1 MFSRNRSHRHIPL
14 FNLLWWLP
22 LAVQIFA
29 PASQEK
35 TLTRLNTVLP
45 AQCGGSRGF
54 QIFPVGDFGS
64 GADTTLKADPGI
76 LIPDYVYDT
85 IGPPAPGAYTITNQT
100 GHWDGP
106 ALNWLNTG
114 DTDSNNPQGYMM
126 VVNGASPAGIFLT
139 DTLNVCESTIY
150 NFGFDILNLYDTIG
164 PPVRQ
169 PSIDV
174 LVDGNLFY
182 STGNLPRNGQWTYHE
197 FNFKTEPGVSQVTVT
212 FVNNTFAGEGNVFA
226 LDNFF
231 LGPCGPDFLVEEIN
245 AQPRCVGD
253 TIQLRLTSFGAPFD
267 TNFVQWQS
275 SLNQGRRWTNVGPP
289 TTDSILT
296 LNGLRD
302 GLWFRAWVANSR
314 TGITTPSC
322 RVFTNEVIIRYN
334 TPANCANYPFDNVGA
349 LCEGALGDNI
359 FPDGEFGSG
368 EANVLATDPG
378 ISPFFQYQ
386 PNPPPN
392 DGFYTIT
399 NNTANWP
406 SFGEDWLDTRDN
418 SPDPNGYFM
427 VVNADFNPGIF
438 FVDTVQVCDNTL
450 YEFSADVFNLHQNQP
465 LFVNPNIEFQING
478 VSVLRSG
485 EVPQDSMWHTYG
497 FTFTTK
503 PGATELILSIR
514 NFAPGGQDNA
524 GNDFGLDNIRLRPCG
539 PTVAAFEVDPQPRCA
554 GDPVEIRAGITPGYA
569 DPVILWQISD
579 DDGLS
584 WEDFRGPTTD
594 SVLIID
600 ALPDNVRFRALAA
613 ETPEKIA
620 QPNCRII
627 SNTVILEYP
636 PIEECW
642 ETPIDVVGDL
652 CMGNL
657 GQNGVEN
664 GDFGRDT
671 TLFGPPLE
679 DGITTYFYRRDS
691 FERDGGYTITN
702 NLNYDPCFGVLQDT
716 CWIPLRDQ
724 SGDSLGYFMVV
735 NSDFEPGIF
744 FRGEVEGL
752 CEDISY
758 QFSADIINLNRTFF
772 YPEDSLSTDTITL
785 PNVDFIIGPAGAARE
800 LQTIAPATYNSD
812 DIPNDSMWHTFGF
825 TFTMK
830 PGESNLSLALRNN
843 APGGS
848 GNDLALDNI
857 TISVCGPDATIA
869 PYQICNDEPLT
880 LSAVIEGDQFQN
892 PVIQWE
898 QSTDNGMTWSAIP
911 GATTRNI
918 FISTP
923 IPGHQYRYLVANSV
937 DQLSQPLCHI
947 SSEIDTI
954 SIQPEAFTDLRET
967 ICEGE
972 SITIGNN
979 TYTTSGLFQEILT
992 TRNGCD
998 SVVQLE
1004 LTIVDTI
1011 LTVLN
1016 VGLCA
1021 GEDFQGIR
1029 PTQDTV
1035 LLFPGTS
1042 AAGCDSTLQ
1051 INVRLSALRPFEIEG
1066 DTVLCNGQSAVLS
1079 VPQNGFYEWSAG
1091 ETSQS
1096 ITVDS
1101 AGAYSVT
1108 VRDELGCAETASV
1121 NVQSSQL
1128 QPFTLTVNDTLCI
1141 GETTTLTAPQ
1151 DGNHLWSTGETTR
1164 SITVSAGGDYGLT
1177 ITDEL
1182 GCEES
1187 AVATVVGTSLT
1198 DPVAISGNTFLCGDE
1213 STTLTVEAGGN
1224 YLWSTGE
1231 TTASIVVDVPGDYSV
1246 TVTDILG
1253 CEASGSIS
1261 VTQTEIF
1268 ASVDVEAP
1276 TCAGDSDGRL
1286 TVTGVT
1292 GGNGKITYRLND
1304 SAPQESTIF
1313 NNLTAGNY
1321 TLTVVD
1327 EQGCA
1332 FETPVTIPEGDQ
1344 LTVELLPLDKPLRLN
1359 DSIRLEPLV
1368 TGTPARISWSPTE
1381 GLSCTDCLNPIAEPA
1396 FSTVY
1401 TLTISTAGGC
1411 TRSVT
1416 LSIEVDDSRRIF
1428 IPNVFA
1434 PNGDELN
1441 NQFFTIF
1448 GGNDIVQ
1455 INQLLI
1461 FDRWGNQV
1469 FQAQNIAPNDLAGG
1483 WDGTFKGQPAQS
1495 GVYIYYAE
1503 VAFSDG
1509 VDIQYSG
1516 DVTLMR

>member
-1 MFSRNRSHRHIPL
+1 MFSKKRSRRHIP
-14 FNLLWWLP
+14 FFSLLWWLP
-22 LAVQIFA
+22 LAIQIFT
-29 PASQEK
+29 PPPQEK
-35 TLTRLNTVLP
+35 DLARLNTVLP
-45 AQCGGSRGF
+45 TQCGGSRGF
-54 QIFPVGDFGS
+54 QIFPIGDFGG
-64 GADTTLKADPGI
+64 GADTTLKTDPGI
-76 LIPDYVYDT
+76 LVADYVYDT

-100 GHWDGP
+100 GHWGGP
-106 ALNWLNTG
+106 ALNWLDTG
-114 DTDSNNPQGYMM
+114 DRDPNYLEGYTL
-126 VVNGASPAGIFLT
+126 VVNGDTTAGVFMEY
-139 DTLNVCESTIY
+139 TLNVCESTVY
-150 NFGFDILNLYDTIG
+150 SFGFDILNLYDTLA
-164 PPVRQ
+164 PPPASQ
-169 PSIDV
+169 PNIDV
-174 LVDGNLFY
+174 IIDGDVLY
-182 STGNLPRNGQWTYHE
+182 STNDIPRNGQWAYHE
-197 FNFKTEPGVSQVTVT
+197 FAFKTEPGATQITVALA
-212 FVNNTFAGEGNVFA
+212 NNTPAGDGNVFA

-231 LGPCGPDFLVEEIN
+231 LGPCGPDLLIEEID

-253 TIQLRLTSFGAPFD
+253 TIQLRLSSFGTPFD
-267 TNFVQWQS
+267 TNYIQWQS

-296 LNGLRD
+296 INGLRD
-302 GLWFRAWVANSR
+302 GLWYRAWAANSR
-314 TGITTPSC
+314 TGISTPSC

-349 LCEGALGDNI
+349 LCSGSLGDNI

-368 EANVLATDPG
+368 EANVLAEDPG
-378 ISPFFQYQ
+378 ISPFYQYQ

-399 NNTANWP
+399 NNTTNWP
-406 SFGEDWLDTRDN
+406 SFGEGWLDTRDN
-418 SPDPNGYFM
+418 SPDPNGYMM

-438 FVDTVQVCDNTL
+438 YIDTLQVCDNTL

-465 LFVNPNIEFQING
+465 FFVNPNIEFQIND
-478 VSVLRSG
+478 VSILRSG
-485 EVPQDSMWHTYG
+485 EVPQDSAWHTYG

-514 NFAPGGQDNA
+514 NFAPGGQDNV
-524 GNDFGLDNIRLRPCG
+524 GNDFALDNIRLRPCG
-539 PTVAAFEVDPQPRCA
+539 PEVAVFEVDPQPRCV
-554 GDPVEIRAGITPGYA
+554 GDPVEIRAGITTGYA
-569 DPVILWQISD
+569 DPSILWQTSD
-579 DDGLS
+579 DGGVS

-600 ALPDNVRFRALAA
+600 ALPDTVQFRALVA
-613 ETPEKIA
+613 ETPEKLD
-620 QPNCRII
+620 QPACRII
-627 SNTVILEYP
+627 SNAVILDYP
-636 PIEECW
+636 PIEDCW

-664 GDFGRDT
+664 GDFGRDS
-671 TLFGPPLE
+671 TLFGSPLE
-679 DGITTYFYRRDS
+679 TDVTTYFFLRDS
-691 FERDGGYTITN
+691 FERDGSYTITN
-702 NLNYDPCFGVLQDT
+702 DLNYDPCLGSLQDT
-716 CWIPLRDQ
+716 CWIPLQDQ
-724 SGDSLGYFMVV
+724 SGDSLGYFMVI
-735 NSDFEPGIF
+735 NADAEPGIF

-785 PNVDFIIGPAGAARE
+785 PNVDFIIGRTGVARE
-800 LQTIAPATYNSD
+800 LQTIAPAIYNSD
-812 DIPNDSMWHTFGF
+812 DISNDSMWHTVGF

-830 PGESNLSLALRNN
+830 PGVSDLSLALRNN
-843 APGGS
+843 APGG
-848 GNDLALDNI
+848 DLALDNI

-869 PYQICNDEPLT
+869 PYQLCKIEPLT
-880 LSAVIEGDQFQN
+880 LEAVTIGDQFPNQ
-892 PVIQWE
+892 VIQWE
-898 QSTDNGMTWSAIP
+898 QSTDDGMSWTAIP
-911 GATTRNI
+911 GATTEEL
-918 FISTP
+918 FIANPT
-923 IPGHQYRYLVANSV
+923 PGHQYRYLVANSV
-937 DQLSQPLCHI
+937 AQLSQPLCHI

-954 SIQPEAFTDLRET
+954 QIQPEAVTNLQET
-967 ICEGE
+967 VCEGE

-979 TYTTSGLFQEILT
+979 TYSETGFFQEILT
-992 TRNGCD
+992 AENGCD
-998 SVVQLE
+998 SIVQLE
-1004 LTIVDTI
+1004 LTVVDTI

-1016 VGLCA
+1016 VGLCV
-1021 GEDFQGIR
+1021 GEDFQGLR

-1035 LLFPGTS
+1035 LIFPGTS

-1051 INVRLSALRPFEIEG
+1051 INVRLSELRPFEISG
-1066 DTVLCNGQSAVLS
+1066 NTVLCNGESTVLS
-1079 VPQNGFYEWSAG
+1079 VPQSGFYEWSTG

-1108 VRDELGCAETASV
+1108 VRDELGCEETASI

-1151 DGNHLWSTGETTR
+1151 DGNYLWSTGETTR
-1164 SITVSAGGDYGLT
+1164 SITVGAGGDYGLT

-1187 AVATVVGTSLT
+1187 AVAAVVGTSLT

-1231 TTASIVVDVPGDYSV
+1231 TTASIVVETPGDYGV
-1246 TVTDILG
+1246 TVTDLLG
-1253 CEASGSIS
+1253 CEASGSVS
-1261 VTQTEIF
+1261 VTQNELF

-1276 TCAGDSDGRL
+1276 ICAGDSDGRL

-1292 GGNGKITYRLND
+1292 GGNGKITYQLNGG
-1304 SAPQESTIF
+1304 APQESPVF
-1313 NNLTAGNY
+1313 DNLAAGAY
-1321 TLTVVD
+1321 TLTVAD

-1332 FETPVTIPEGDQ
+1332 YETPVTIPEGDQ
-1344 LTVELLPLDKPLRLN
+1344 LTVELLPLEKPLRLN

-1368 TGTPARISWSPTE
+1368 TGTPAQISWSPAE
-1381 GLSCTDCLNPIAEPA
+1381 GLSCTDCLNPIAKPA

-1411 TRSVT
+1411 TRSAT

-1434 PNGDELN
+1434 PGGDEPN